1 LKARLGI
8 ALVLCASLLAPAVGH
23 AAWSADPATVHATT
37 DACPLVAAASDA
49 QDGAIVVWQQN
60 DAASPGVFRLL
71 AKRLLAN
78 GEADASWPA
87 AGALVSSMES
97 VNRLALGAL
106 GDGGG
111 GAYVWWMEYASLFL
125 TRILS
130 DGTIAPGW
138 PVRGKSV
145 GILPSTAFRPLVF
158 ADGQGGIWLGWLAG
172 SPSSR
177 LGHVKHLGLNGL
189 GAGGWP
195 TSGRSYAVSSPDEGG
210 LRTLAFTYA
219 PAADGGAWVAWGDAL
234 NDGAGLLAGSWR
246 LKRVTATGLTA
257 PGWDAAGLPVR
268 VFHGE
273 LLVDQPYFGDFGDFA
288 AALVAVAP
296 DGADG
301 AYLLLSDVFGEVG
314 LGAEFQPKL
323 FHFNAAGLPDPSWPA
338 AGVNPHPGLAAF
350 DLSAANADYSLRLF
364 PEAEGGV
371 FALCPHAY
379 GSWSTFGGVTLH
391 RVTAAGTPTDW
402 PTAWNARNLHLPFG
416 LEAIVPPSGDTY
428 VASYFPT
435 GPTGPY
441 SPYAYIHVSQT
452 YASGAK
458 GPGFDEGYGQ
468 AGGITYYGDVG
479 LAPTSN
485 AGAIFA
491 WSQVY
496 ERHGVFAVRLTP
508 DGQVTAVE
516 PGAVVAQELRLHF
529 APGRGVVA
537 TLGAVA
543 AGRIQLLDVA
553 GRVCAGTEVPA
564 GAREVT
570 IEGTATLAPGLYFAR
585 HRGADGAIETGRVVI
600 VR

>member
-1 LKARLGI
+1 MKARLGI
-8 ALVLCASLLAPAVGH
+8 ALVLSAALFVPAVGH
-23 AAWSADPATVHATT
+23 AGWSADPVTVHATT

-60 DAASPGVFRLL
+60 DAANPGVYRLL
-71 AKRLLAN
+71 AQRVLAS
-78 GEADASWPA
+78 GDVDASWPVD
-87 AGALVSSMES
+87 GALVSSATS
-97 VNRLALGAL
+97 NRVALGAL
-106 GDGGG
+106 GDGSG
-111 GAYVWWMEYASLFL
+111 GAYVWWMQSTALYL
-125 TRILS
+125 TRILP

-138 PVRGKSV
+138 PANGKTV
-145 GILPSTAFRPLVF
+145 GFLPTSAFRPLVF

-172 SPSSR
+172 ALASR
-177 LGHVKHLGLNGL
+177 LGHVKHLGPDGL

-195 TSGRSYAVSSPDEGG
+195 TNGRGYAVSSSDEGER
-210 LRTLAFTYA
+210 RTLAFTYA
-219 PAADGGAWVAWGDAL
+219 PAADGGAWIAWGDAL
-234 NDGAGLLAGSWR
+234 NDSVGLLAGSWR
-246 LKRVTATGLTA
+246 LKRVTSTGLTA

-268 VFHGE
+268 DFQGE

-323 FHFNAAGLPDPSWPA
+323 FHFDAAGLPDPSWPA
-338 AGVNPHPGLAAF
+338 AGICPHPGLAAF
-350 DLSAANADYSLRLF
+350 DLSATHADYSLRLF
-364 PEAEGGV
+364 PEAAGGV

-379 GSWSTFGGVTLH
+379 GSWPTFGDVTLH
-391 RVTAAGTPTDW
+391 RVTAAGTPADW
-402 PTAWNARNLHLPFG
+402 PTAWSGRNMHLPFG

-428 VASYFPT
+428 IASYFPD
-435 GPTGPY
+435 GPHGRY
-441 SPYAYIHVSQT
+441 DPYAFLALDQT
-452 YASGAK
+452 YASGAE
-458 GPGFDEGYGQ
+458 GAGFGEGQ
-468 AGGITYYGDVG
+468 AQHVTDCYGDIG

-496 ERHGVFAVRLTP
+496 ERHGVFARRFTGA
-508 DGQVTAVE
+508 GQVTAVE
-516 PGAVVAQELRLHF
+516 PGAVVAQALRLRF

-537 TLGAVA
+537 TLGSVA
-543 AGRIQLLDVA
+543 EGRIRLLDVA
-553 GRVCAGTEVPA
+553 GRVCAGAEVPA
-564 GAREVT
+564 GAHEVT
-570 IEGTATLAPGLYFAR
+570 LEGTAMLAPGLYFAR